1 MSSAVS
7 QTLRAYVA
15 RHVPAERVV
24 AVVAE
29 AYYGDR
35 GKGNGDWLRSL
46 VEIIERA
53 HPGIVQLAGS
63 PGRPG
68 FAVQLAERPF
78 PREFEPDLKLAVA
91 ASLRMLGEGGGDEG
105 RDAGEGRP
113 RSGVVA
119 RLVGAVRRL
128 FSASA

>member
-1 MSSAVS
+1 
-7 QTLRAYVA
+7 VA
-15 RHVPAERVV
+15 GRIPPERVV
-24 AVVAE
+24 AAIAE

-35 GKGNGDWLRSL
+35 GKGNGEWLRPL

-53 HPGIVQLAGS
+53 HPGIVQLAGTA
-63 PGRPG
+63 GRPG

-78 PREFEPDLKLAVA
+78 PKQYAADLQRA
-91 ASLRMLGEGGGDEG
+91 AAAILMTLGEEPRETGDG
-105 RDAGEGRP
+105 RRP
-113 RSGVVA
+113 TGLVG